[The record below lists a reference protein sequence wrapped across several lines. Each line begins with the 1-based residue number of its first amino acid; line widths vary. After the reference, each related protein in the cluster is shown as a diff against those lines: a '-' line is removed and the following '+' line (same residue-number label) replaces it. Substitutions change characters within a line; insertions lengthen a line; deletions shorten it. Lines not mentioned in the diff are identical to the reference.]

1 MNHSKKVLDKII
13 SKTKIYLAIIAL
25 LMVVICIYNPYFI
38 IPSVVIFILIV
49 MYAYW
54 TNNKRQEELTE
65 HIKNLTFSLDKV
77 AKIALVN
84 SPFPLVIAETNG
96 NLIFRNTKFNQEFAN
111 IDINNYLTNIVNDV
125 KLQIKNNNKKE
136 KIYDEIKIDKKTY
149 KLYGDYMPL
158 KDEYIIIIYFVD
170 DTKLVE
176 LEDLFDNK
184 DMYTGLVMIDNYEEI
199 IQRLEDSEKT
209 QLMAEIEKK
218 LYDWASDYKGIIL
231 KSERDTF
238 VCIFEKQYIKEIE
251 DKKFDILDIIKDIQ
265 PSDRMQFTL
274 SIAISNDGATNL
286 EKYKTAQAAL
296 DIVLGRG
303 GDQAVIHEG
312 DKYKFFGGRTQELEK
327 RTKVKARIVSHA
339 LEGLILE
346 SSKVIIMGHSNS
358 DMDCVG
364 SSMGI
369 YRLAKTLEKDA
380 YIVLNPRGDNLSA
393 FLNELNQN
401 EEYNGIVI
409 DSNTALG
416 ILDDDTL
423 LVVVDTN
430 KKNYVESPELLS
442 SAKKIMVVDHHR
454 RSPDY
459 IENATLTFHEV
470 YASSASELVTEL
482 VEYAQKEVNLT
493 SLEAEALYSGIMMD
507 TKTFTFKTGVRT
519 FEAAAYLRKCGVDI
533 IKVKKWFQSDLDTYN
548 KISNIIGRAELV
560 YDTIAISIYDEEDKD
575 SNVVC
580 AKAADELLT
589 ISNITASFVIGRLN
603 DKVCISGR
611 SIGDINVQ
619 VILEKLGGGG
629 HITLAGAQVEG
640 MTIEE
645 AKQELINRINE
656 YFSEQNW
663 QRGLLPFVNFL
674 HFGIHLV

>member
-1 MNHSKKVLDKII
+1 MNHSKKVLKKII
-13 SKTKIYLAIIAL
+13 SKTKIYLAIIAIL
-25 LMVVICIYNPYFI
+25 LVIICVYNPVFI
-38 IPSVVIFILIV
+38 VPGIIIYILLVI
-49 MYAYW
+49 YAYW

-111 IDINNYLTNIVNDV
+111 IDINNYLTKILEDV
-125 KLQIKNNNKKE
+125 KLEIKNNDKKE
-136 KIYDEIKIDKKTY
+136 KIYDEIKIGKNTY

-158 KDEYIIIIYFVD
+158 RDEYIITIYFVD

-176 LEDLFDNK
+176 LENLFDNK
-184 DMYTGLVMIDNYEEI
+184 DMYIGLIMIDNYEEI
-199 IQRLEDSEKT
+199 IQRIPDDEKP
-209 QLMAEIEKK
+209 QLIAKIEKS
-218 LYDWASDYKGIIL
+218 LYNWASEFEGLIL
-231 KSERDTF
+231 KAERDTF
-238 VCIFEKQYIKEIE
+238 VCLFEKKYIKEIE
-251 DKKFDILDIIKDIQ
+251 DRKFDILDTIKELQ

-274 SIAISNDGATNL
+274 SIAISNEGINNL
-286 EKYKTAQAAL
+286 EKYKTAQASL

-312 DKYKFFGGRTQELEK
+312 DKYIFFGGRTQELEK

-339 LEGLILE
+339 LEELIQE
-346 SSKVIIMGHSNS
+346 SSKVMIMGHSNP
-358 DMDCVG
+358 DMDCMG
-364 SSMGI
+364 ASMGI
-369 YRLAKTLEKDA
+369 YRLAKAFEKDTH
-380 YIVLNPRGDNLSA
+380 IILNPRGNNLSV
-393 FLNELNQN
+393 FLKELELNLQYKDIIL
-401 EEYNGIVI
+401 EPQEAISKI
-409 DSNTALG
+409 D
-416 ILDDDTL
+416 DETL
-423 LVVVDTN
+423 LIIVDTN
-430 KKNYVESPELLS
+430 KKNYVESIELLKE
-442 SAKKIMVVDHHR
+442 AKKIMVIDHHR
-454 RSPDY
+454 RSTDY
-459 IENATLTFHEV
+459 IENAILTFHEV

-482 VEYAQKEVNLT
+482 IEYAQSETELT
-493 SLEAEALYSGIMMD
+493 NIEAEALYAGIMMD
-507 TKTFTFKTGVRT
+507 TKNFTFKTGVRT

-548 KISNIIGRAELV
+548 KISNIIGKAELV
-560 YDTIAISIYDEEDKD
+560 YDTIAISIYEDEDKD

-589 ISNITASFVIGRLN
+589 ISNITASFVIGKLD

-640 MTIEE
+640 MNIEE
-645 AKQELINRINE
+645 VKQELINRINE
-656 YFSEQNW
+656 YFSEQ
-663 QRGLLPFVNFL
+663 L
-674 HFGIHLV
+674 

>member
-13 SKTKIYLAIIAL
+13 SKTKIYLAIIAIL
-25 LMVVICIYNPYFI
+25 LVVICVYNPWYI
-38 IPSVVIFILIV
+38 IPSVIIYTLLLI
-49 MYAYW
+49 YAYW

-65 HIKNLTFSLDKV
+65 HIKSLTFSLDKV

-111 IDINNYLTNIVNDV
+111 IDINNYLSKILNDV
-125 KLQIKNNNKKE
+125 KSEIKNNDKKE

-170 DTKLVE
+170 NTKLVE
-176 LEDLFDNK
+176 MENLFDDK
-184 DMYTGLVMIDNYEEI
+184 DMYIGLIMIDNYEEI
-199 IQRLEDSEKT
+199 IQRIPDNEKP

-218 LYDWASDYKGIIL
+218 LYDWASVYKGLIL

-251 DKKFDILDIIKDIQ
+251 DKKFDILDTIKELQ
-265 PSDRMQFTL
+265 PSDKMQFTL
-274 SIAISNDGATNL
+274 SIAISNDGTTNL

-312 DKYKFFGGRTQELEK
+312 DKYTFFGGRTQELEK
-327 RTKVKARIVSHA
+327 MTKVKARIIAHA
-339 LEGLILE
+339 LEGLIKE
-346 SSKVIIMGHSNS
+346 SSKVFIMGHSNA
-358 DMDCVG
+358 DMDAIG
-364 SSMGI
+364 ASMGI

-380 YIVLNPRGDNLSA
+380 QIVLSPKGDNLTA
-393 FLNELNQN
+393 FLKELKSDSQYDDILIEPQN
-401 EEYNGIVI
+401 AISEV
-409 DSNTALG
+409 
-416 ILDDDTL
+416 DDDTL

-430 KKNYVESPELLS
+430 KKNYVESQELLS
-442 SAKKIMVVDHHR
+442 KVKKIVVVDHHR

-459 IENATLTFHEV
+459 IESATLTFHEV

-482 VEYAQKEVNLT
+482 VEYASSEPQLT
-493 SLEAEALYSGIMMD
+493 SLEAEALYAGIMMD

-548 KISNIIGRAELV
+548 KISNIIGKAELV
-560 YDTIAISIYDEEDKD
+560 YDTIAISIYDEEDED

-589 ISNITASFVIGRLN
+589 ISNITASFVIGKLG

-619 VILEKLGGGG
+619 VILEKLRWWRTYNIG
-629 HITLAGAQVEG
+629 
-640 MTIEE
+640 
-645 AKQELINRINE
+645 R
-656 YFSEQNW
+656 S
-663 QRGLLPFVNFL
+663 PS
-674 HFGIHLV
+674 